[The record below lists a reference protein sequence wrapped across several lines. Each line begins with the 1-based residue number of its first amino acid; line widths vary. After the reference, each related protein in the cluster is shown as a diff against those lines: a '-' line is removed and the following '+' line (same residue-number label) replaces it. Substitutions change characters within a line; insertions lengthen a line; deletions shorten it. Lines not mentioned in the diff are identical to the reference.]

1 MVKPR
6 GGRAATFAPTF
17 SSMLISMIVR
27 ALPLLC
33 CAGALLG
40 QGVTFDRLLHPDR
53 EPQNWLSYSRS
64 IDGQRYS
71 PLTQI
76 TPANVKNLELQWVWQ
91 ARSLEKFEA
100 TPLVVDGVLYTI
112 QAPNDVVALD
122 AVTGRP
128 FWTFPYTPAPE
139 ARPCCGRVN
148 RGLAILGDTLY
159 MGTLDA
165 HIVALDAKNG
175 KKLWDTT
182 VANAADRYV
191 ITHAPLIVKDK
202 VIVGTAGG
210 DGPTRGQIV
219 AFDAKTGQEVWRFYT
234 IPAPGEPGHE
244 SWAGDSWKTGGA
256 AIWNIG
262 AYDADQNLTYWGI
275 GNPAPDTN
283 GDARIGD
290 NLYSDCVVALDADT
304 GKLKWYYQFTPHDEF
319 DYDSTQVPVLAD
331 IQYQGRPRKVM
342 MWANRNGNWYV
353 LDRATGQ
360 FLMGKP
366 FTKVTWMSG
375 FDERGRPMRVP
386 ISTDNDHPT
395 LIMPHGLG
403 GTNWYPPSY
412 SPHTGWL
419 YIPAWENSGAMVTK
433 SNGFGRSLGNTPM
446 AQVNLQPNNKTDNE
460 GYGVVRAFDPKTGD
474 QKWEFKM
481 NDITWAGVLTTA
493 SDLLFSGG
501 REGYFYAL
509 DARNG
514 NLLWHASL
522 GGQVNSAPMSFAV
535 GGRQYIA
542 VNAGTAMFVYALRQ

>member
-1 MVKPR
+1 MLMRMRHSSLGVLMLTTVVGLAVAQSPS
-6 GGRAATFAPTF
+6 GPITFERIQN
-17 SSMLISMIVR
+17 SN
-27 ALPLLC
+27 
-33 CAGALLG
+33 
-40 QGVTFDRLLHPDR
+40 R
-53 EPQNWLSYSRS
+53 EPQNWLTYSGNNM
-64 IDGQRYS
+64 GQRYS
-71 PLTQI
+71 LLTQI
-76 TPANVKNLELQWVWQ
+76 TPQNAKNLELAWLWQ
-91 ARSLEKFEA
+91 ARSVEKFEA
-100 TPLVVDGVLYTI
+100 TSIVVDGILYTV

-122 AVTGRP
+122 AKTGRP
-128 FWTFPYTPAPE
+128 IWTYLYRNLPE
-139 ARPCCGRVN
+139 ARNCCGQVN
-148 RGLAILGDTLY
+148 RGLAILGETLF

-165 HIVALDAKNG
+165 HIIALDTKSGALLWKTKVAEAKE
-175 KKLWDTT
+175 
-182 VANAADRYV
+182 RYA
-191 ITHAPLIVKDK
+191 ITHAPLVVKDK

-210 DGPTRGQIV
+210 DGGAPGIIA
-219 AFDAKTGQEVWRFYT
+219 AFDAKTGSEVWRFNT
-234 IPAPGEPGHE
+234 IPKPGEPGNE
-244 SWAGDSWKTGGA
+244 TWSGDSWKRGGA
-256 AIWNIG
+256 AVWNTG
-262 AYDADQNLTYWGI
+262 AYDPESNLTYWGT
-275 GNPAPDTN
+275 GNPAPDWD
-283 GDARIGD
+283 GRSRLGD
-290 NLYSDCVVALDADT
+290 NLYSDSVVALDAGT
-304 GKLKWYYQFTPHDEF
+304 GKLKWHYQFTPHDEV

-342 MWANRNGNWYV
+342 LWANRNGLWYV
-353 LDRATGQ
+353 LDRTSGE
-360 FLMGKP
+360 FLSGKP

-514 NLLWHASL
+514 NLLWKFTVGAPVVS
-522 GGQVNSAPMSFAV
+522 GPMSYSV
-535 GGRQYIA
+535 NGKQYIA
-542 VNAGTAMFVYALRQ
+542 VAAGSSLFAFALR

>member
-1 MVKPR
+1 M
-6 GGRAATFAPTF
+6 TF
-17 SSMLISMIVR
+17 R
-27 ALPLLC
+27 ALAFVCLT
-33 CAGALLG
+33 GALWG

-64 IDGQRYS
+64 LDGQRFS

-76 TPANVKNLELQWVWQ
+76 TPANVKNLELKWVWQ
-91 ARSLEKFEA
+91 ARSLEKFET
-100 TPLVVDGVLYTI
+100 TPLVVDGVMYTI

-122 AVTGRP
+122 ALTGRP
-128 FWTFPYTPAPE
+128 FWTLPYNNAPE

-165 HIVALDAKNG
+165 HVLAIDARSG
-175 KKLWDTT
+175 KIDWDTK
-182 VANAADRYV
+182 VADATQRYV

-210 DGPTRGQIV
+210 DGPTRGSII
-219 AFDAKTGQEVWRFYT
+219 ALDATTGKEVWRFYT
-234 IPAPGEPGHE
+234 IPGPGEPGHE
-244 SWAGDSWKTGGA
+244 TWAGDSWKTGGA

-262 AYDADQNLTYWGI
+262 AYDPDSNLTYWGV
-275 GNPAPDTN
+275 GNPAPDTR
-283 GDARIGD
+283 GDERLGD

-331 IQYQGRPRKVM
+331 IERKGRPRKAM
-342 MWANRNGNWYV
+342 LWANRNGLWYV
-353 LDRATGQ
+353 LDRSSGE
-360 FLMGKP
+360 FLSGKP
-366 FTKVTWMSG
+366 FTKVTWMKG
-375 FDERGRPMRVP
+375 FDEKGRPMRVP
-386 ISTDNDHPT
+386 ISTDDANPT

-412 SPHTGWL
+412 SPHTGL
-419 YIPAWENSGAMVTK
+419 FYIPGWENSGAMVTK
-433 SNGFGRSLGNTPM
+433 SNGFGRPIGNTPM
-446 AQVNLQPNNKTDNE
+446 AQVNLQPNTKTENE
-460 GYGVVRAFDPKTGD
+460 GYGVVRAFDPKTGEK
-474 QKWEFKM
+474 KWEYKM

-514 NLLWHASL
+514 NLLWKQSL
-522 GGQVNSAPMSFAV
+522 GGQINSAPMSFALD
-535 GGRQYIA
+535 GKQYIS
-542 VNAGTAMFVYALRQ
+542 VNAGNAMFVYALRE